1 MERKIE
7 LIATL
12 TAFLAVL
19 YILINQSNQIQ
30 KLQADCMLQGG
41 DIAKDSIQQE
51 LTRYQLALEM
61 LKEEDSVAADKFE
74 TLLYKFE

>member
-1 MERKIE
+1 MEKKVE
-7 LIATL
+7 TL
-12 TAFLAVL
+12 LTLSFIVG
-19 YILINQSNQIQ
+19 ILVIVINQGFTLR
-30 KLQADCMLQGG
+30 KMQADCMIGGG

>member
-1 MERKIE
+1 MEKKVE
-7 LIATL
+7 TL
-12 TAFLAVL
+12 LTLSFIVG
-19 YILINQSNQIQ
+19 ILVIVINQGYTLR
-30 KLQADCMLQGG
+30 KMQADCMIGGG

>member
-7 LIATL
+7 TL
-12 TAFLAVL
+12 LTLSFIVG
-19 YILINQSNQIQ
+19 ILVIVINQGYTLR
-30 KLQADCMLQGG
+30 KMQADCMIGGG

>member
-30 KLQADCMLQGG
+30 KLQTDCMIGGG